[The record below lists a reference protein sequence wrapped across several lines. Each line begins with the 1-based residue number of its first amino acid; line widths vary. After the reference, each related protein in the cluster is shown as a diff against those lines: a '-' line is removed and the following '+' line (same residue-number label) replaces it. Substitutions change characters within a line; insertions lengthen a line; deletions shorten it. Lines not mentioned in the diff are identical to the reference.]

1 MISFGG
7 MKLPTGRQLA
17 AARVLVGLGQRELAA
32 LAKIDTS
39 TLNRMERSGD
49 STVRG
54 QAPNVER
61 VLLALER
68 KGVEIGNDGT
78 IRPIAKAKR

>member
-1 MISFGG
+1 
-7 MKLPTGRQLA
+7 
-17 AARVLVGLGQRELAA
+17 
-32 LAKIDTS
+32 
-39 TLNRMERSGD
+39 MERSGD

-68 KGVEIGNDGT
+68 KGVEIAPDGS
-78 IRPIAKAKR
+78 IRPISKKR

>member
-1 MISFGG
+1 MS
-7 MKLPTGRQLA
+7 
-17 AARVLVGLGQRELAA
+17 ARVLVGLGQRELAA
-32 LAKIDTS
+32 LVKIDAS

-61 VLLALER
+61 VLLALEK
-68 KGVEIGNDGT
+68 KGVEITPDGSV
-78 IRPIAKAKR
+78 RPVPKKR